1 VRTFL
6 IATIVSL
13 LLASVAAGEPARTP
27 TLRVSAQ
34 TVQGRHFYRHEK
46 VRVAFAGDVRTVV
59 RVRTTATGSFV
70 APLPTAYDP
79 CTETLV
85 ITAAGARG
93 DDARLKLPQR
103 ACPPQ

>member
-1 VRTFL
+1 MRALFVAA
-6 IATIVSL
+6 IASL
-13 LLASVAAGEPARTP
+13 LLAGAASGSARTP
-27 TLRVSAQ
+27 TLSVSAQ

-46 VRVAFAGDVRTVV
+46 VRLTFSRDVRTVV

-79 CTETLV
+79 CTEALV
-85 ITAAGARG
+85 ITAAGVRG
-93 DDARLKLPQR
+93 DGARLKLPQR